1 VKALS
6 VRQPWAWAIFHAGKD
21 IENRSQ
27 YRHYRGD
34 LVIHAPATVATA
46 DEWPR
51 GVSRPDAD
59 TLPCR
64 AILGVVEV
72 VDVVSRNSSPWFLGP
87 FGFVLANPRALPQPI
102 PNVKGNASFWT
113 VPPAVA
119 DAIRR
124 QLGRSPIDGHEMAL
138 TSRLLTVT
146 QGNLRN
152 RHLYLREAFDIFPEN
167 VFGGADASQSAPQTI
182 RVQWGSEMVE
192 TDIDRAKKIFRKRG
206 WVGQFFDEAR
216 IQAGDR
222 VLLEQLEPYTYR
234 LSKAP

>member
-1 VKALS
+1 
-6 VRQPWAWAIFHAGKD
+6 
-21 IENRSQ
+21 
-27 YRHYRGD
+27 
-34 LVIHAPATVATA
+34 
-46 DEWPR
+46 
-51 GVSRPDAD
+51 
-59 TLPCR
+59 
-64 AILGVVEV
+64 
-72 VDVVSRNSSPWFLGP
+72 
-87 FGFVLANPRALPQPI
+87 
-102 PNVKGNASFWT
+102 
-113 VPPAVA
+113 
-119 DAIRR
+119 
-124 QLGRSPIDGHEMAL
+124 MAL